1 MSAAD
6 APEIWRE
13 RFGRDPLEA
22 KLYIKRSQ
30 LCPAGQ
36 VERPRV
42 LRKQAADNLTP
53 NPLPLVLGLDGNRRQ
68 LLRSILVGFDLA
80 TANDCTVFVYCYLE
94 TTPV

>member
-1 MSAAD
+1 MSAANT
-6 APEIWRE
+6 PEIWRE

-22 KLYIKRSQ
+22 KLFIKRSQ

-42 LRKQAADNLTP
+42 LCKQAADNLTP
-53 NPLPLVLGLDGNRRQ
+53 NPLPLVLGPDGNRRQ
-68 LLRSILVGFDLA
+68 LFCSILVGFDLA
-80 TANDCTVFVYCYLE
+80 TANDCPVFVYRYQE